1 MTNKWGDPTLVSK
14 QVWHNINV
22 CPTGTKPVLGPN
34 SLHDTIYMVLTSD
47 GFSPVDL
54 SLYSRAAS
62 TEQRSKLID
71 HDGHSVWK
79 L

>member
-1 MTNKWGDPTLVSK
+1 MA
-14 QVWHNINV
+14 QYNV
-22 CPTGTKPVLGPN
+22 CQPGTKPVLGPN

-47 GFSPVDL
+47 VVLAHVGCP
-54 SLYSRAAS
+54 YSRAAS

>member
-1 MTNKWGDPTLVSK
+1 MGRPYTCVKAGVA
-14 QVWHNINV
+14 QYNV

-47 GFSPVDL
+47 GFSQLICP
-54 SLYSRAAS
+54 YSRAAS